1 MLGLFGL
8 MAVLMTLISGG
19 FYWISWDL
27 QPRESRPSFVRKTCD
42 DFVDLVGKCRSVV
55 WTPERRQR
63 AGLPHPPEYEKHCRR
78 RPGFRHSTHR
88 Y

>member
-42 DFVDLVGKCRSVV
+42 DFVDLLGKCRSVV
-55 WTPERRQR
+55 WTAERRQR
-63 AGLPHPPEYEKHCRR
+63 AGLEAYANQEPTMRMNSVFQGR
-78 RPGFRHSTHR
+78 DHS
-88 Y
+88 